1 MNEPY
6 RGARVHATRYIT
18 VRSSPDELGP
28 DAAQRRQLQQGDT
41 DGTVAILIIVILVF
55 IIIWYVQLP
64 KCSTVF
70 GD

>member
-1 MNEPY
+1 M
-6 RGARVHATRYIT
+6 
-18 VRSSPDELGP
+18 SSSHELGP
-28 DAAQRRQLQQGDT
+28 DAAHRRQLQQGDT